1 MSTQFL
7 LPNFGGGQSLTA
19 LNTCEKVLLWT
30 NPNISQK
37 FENWTITLPSKWYAI
52 DVYCTEYSGSI
63 SYGQTD
69 NYIFL
74 GGMCYIYSDGH
85 YRTITS
91 FDGQTIV
98 TSSAFNRDG
107 SNSYSRVLPYMI
119 YGLKGYEME

>member
-7 LPNFGGGQSLTA
+7 LPNFGGQSLAA

-37 FENWTITLPSKWYAI
+37 FENWTITLPSKWYAVDI
-52 DVYCTEYSGSI
+52 YVTEYSNSI
-63 SYGQTD
+63 YSGQTH

-74 GGMCYIYSDGH
+74 GGTCHLTTRGW
-85 YRTITS
+85 YRTIQS

-98 TSSAFNRDG
+98 TG
-107 SNSYSRVLPYMI
+107 SPFKREGSCGYECVLPYMV